1 MTSTPCRDLPKTEL
15 LSVEEWLMVNVINH
29 NTALQVHT
37 KYGQFAQSIV
47 RNAFSGMGFVII
59 EQYLLWN
66 SQAAMGV
73 FHGGSNDHFLAQWGL
88 FLGREGVQQLRR
100 ERARQTNMALPFVHR
115 QRGLKPSQSVRPNRS
130 PKAAFSSEHFL
141 PKGERWQIKV
151 TSCSDTCLVSAL
163 DPELLPCNNS
173 FTCIHQSYSL
183 AHLLAEM
190 DIQC

>member
-1 MTSTPCRDLPKTEL
+1 MCLKISQKINTWMLQILWTTLNTIL
-15 LSVEEWLMVNVINH
+15 LQTLAFCSIN
-29 NTALQVHT
+29 
-37 KYGQFAQSIV
+37 
-47 RNAFSGMGFVII
+47 
-59 EQYLLWN
+59 W
-66 SQAAMGV
+66 
-73 FHGGSNDHFLAQWGL
+73 AQWVSWSLSNIFCEIPDGSVSRWL
-88 FLGREGVQQLRR
+88 KRPLSGPMGSVPRERGGCSNSG

-151 TSCSDTCLVSAL
+151 TSCSDTCLVSVFYL
-163 DPELLPCNNS
+163 ELLPCNNS
-173 FTCIHQSYSL
+173 FTCIHQLYSL